1 MASDTDLVKEL
12 NYKLCWLKLIIPVSR
27 KLIGRGGGANVP
39 MVKTVEKLSFKKLKT
54 KNVKKDL
61 KLS

>member
-12 NYKLCWLKLIIPVSR
+12 NYKLCWLKLIISVSR
-27 KLIGRGGGANVP
+27 KLIGMGGGANVP

-54 KNVKKDL
+54 KT
-61 KLS
+61 